1 LPRGTVLNMG
11 EGLSRAIR
19 VRYEKGTLRPL
30 DTVEFKEGE
39 ELEIIIIRRSFSGF
53 QEGANRYKFRVDRD
67 VVEEFVEE
75 RR

>member
-1 LPRGTVLNMG
+1 
-11 EGLSRAIR
+11 LSKVIK

-39 ELEIIIIRRSFSGF
+39 ELEVVVVKRSFRGF
-53 QEGANRYKFRVDRD
+53 QEEAGRYSFKVNRD